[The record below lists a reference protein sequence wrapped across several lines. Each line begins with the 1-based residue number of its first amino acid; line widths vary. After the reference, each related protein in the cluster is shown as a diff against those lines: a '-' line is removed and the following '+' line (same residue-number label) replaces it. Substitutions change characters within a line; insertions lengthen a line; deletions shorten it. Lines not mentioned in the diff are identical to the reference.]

1 MPKFLILLI
10 IITAWIIS
18 FLYPFFKKFLDEQ
31 ELDLTYIGLLGLL
44 IFIPFLIKNQNLPKN
59 CPIKIY
65 TIGILVFTPFVA
77 MKFDI
82 INLAVIFIYLN
93 FISYIICIKGR
104 RKSEAGD

>member
-1 MPKFLILLI
+1 MSKHIILI
-10 IITAWIIS
+10 IITAWMIS
-18 FLYPFFKKFLDEQ
+18 FLYPFFKNFIDEQ

-44 IFIPFLIKNQNLPKN
+44 IFIPFLIKNQNIPKI

-82 INLAVIFIYLN
+82 INLAVIFVYLN
-93 FISYIICIKGR
+93 FISYIICLKGR

>member
-1 MPKFLILLI
+1 MPKLLILLI
-10 IITAWIIS
+10 IIIAWIIS
-18 FLYPFFKKFLDEQ
+18 FLYPFFKNFLDEQ

-77 MKFDI
+77 MKFNI
-82 INLAVIFIYLN
+82 INLAVTRWVRN
-93 FISYIICIKGR
+93 SIKLEEKILR
-104 RKSEAGD
+104 FAQNDE